1 MDNKTQITIN
11 QDTQSHPCKERQRLD
26 SSQEETLKHILR
38 EEYDPIYSIYGK
50 ASIHKSTSQHS
61 NLTLAENKKRNKVSK
76 TLEVITK
83 PHFQNQH
90 TKRQLFDTLINYW
103 KNQIATFSEAIL
115 TLKETIRSIPQ
126 KQADLKYEKAESS
139 VDIPISE
146 YMFKNERK
154 KPTDDYNPSVLRQ
167 I

>member
-1 MDNKTQITIN
+1 M
-11 QDTQSHPCKERQRLD
+11 
-26 SSQEETLKHILR
+26 
-38 EEYDPIYSIYGK
+38 
-50 ASIHKSTSQHS
+50 
-61 NLTLAENKKRNKVSK
+61 AENKKQNNVSK

-83 PHFQNQH
+83 SYFQNQH

-154 KPTDDYNPSVLRQ
+154 KQQTITIHLS
-167 I
+167 

>member
-1 MDNKTQITIN
+1 MLHLDTMKILGFASNEFIPNHSATRKMDNKTQITIN

-50 ASIHKSTSQHS
+50 ASIQKTTLQHS

-90 TKRQLFDTLINYW
+90 TKRQLFDTLIN
-103 KNQIATFSEAIL
+103 N
-115 TLKETIRSIPQ
+115 
-126 KQADLKYEKAESS
+126 
-139 VDIPISE
+139 
-146 YMFKNERK
+146 RK
-154 KPTDDYNPSVLRQ
+154 KTNSYL
-167 I
+167 